1 METLE
6 HHSDSSN
13 MHLQGPK
20 PDLGLAWYGTRY
32 GHNLAEQV
40 KQHMIDLNISSPVT
54 SLHYHNC
61 TGNYAALRVKVDFD
75 DFPMDPYFK
84 VFQTLSAAFC

>member
-1 METLE
+1 
-6 HHSDSSN
+6 
-13 MHLQGPK
+13 
-20 PDLGLAWYGTRY
+20 
-32 GHNLAEQV
+32 
-40 KQHMIDLNISSPVT
+40 MIDLNISSPVT

-84 VFQTLSAAFC
+84 VLQSLSAAFC